1 MIDDDSSVDP
11 KSVADEEHFDEAL
24 LYDFAKFLTTLAL
37 LALGG
42 VLTVTQTADKA
53 IAKPPV
59 VAVVVGFIALSGICS
74 VSAAGKIA
82 KVSLRTRAAMERFT
96 ARHYLMAAVMF
107 LGMGAG
113 GFLTLWWKTL

>member
-1 MIDDDSSVDP
+1 MIEDESSADP
-11 KSVADEEHFDEAL
+11 KAAAGEERFDEAL

-37 LALGG
+37 LILGG
-42 VLTVTQTADKA
+42 VLTVTQTADKS

-59 VAVVVGFIALSGICS
+59 VAMVMAFIAIAGICAL
-74 VSAAGKIA
+74 SAAGKIA
-82 KVSLRTRAAMERFT
+82 KVSLKSGADRMTP
-96 ARHYLMAAVMF
+96 RHYLMGAVAF

>member
-1 MIDDDSSVDP
+1 MIEDGSSADP
-11 KSVADEEHFDEAL
+11 KAVAEEHFDEAL

-37 LALGG
+37 LILGG
-42 VLTVTQTADKA
+42 VLTVTQTADKS

-59 VAVVVGFIALSGICS
+59 VAMVMGFIAIAGICAL
-74 VSAAGKIA
+74 SAAGKIA
-82 KVSLRTRAAMERFT
+82 KVSLKSRADRMT
-96 ARHYLMAAVMF
+96 PRHYLMGAVAF

>member
-1 MIDDDSSVDP
+1 MIEDESSVDP
-11 KSVADEEHFDEAL
+11 KILADETHFDEAL

-53 IAKPPV
+53 VAKPPV
-59 VAVVVGFIALSGICS
+59 VAIVVAFIALAGILAI
-74 VSAAGKIA
+74 SAAGKIA
-82 KVSLRTRAAMERFT
+82 KVNVQSRSERLSP
-96 ARHYLMAAVMF
+96 RHYLMGSLTF

-113 GFLTLWWKTL
+113 GFLTLWWMTL

>member
-11 KSVADEEHFDEAL
+11 KAVADDGEHFDEAL

-37 LALGG
+37 LMLGG
-42 VLTVTQTADKA
+42 VLTITQTADKA
-53 IAKPPV
+53 IAKPPIVALV
-59 VAVVVGFIALSGICS
+59 VLYIALAGTCAIT
-74 VSAAGKIA
+74 AAGKIA
-82 KVSLRTRAAMERFT
+82 KLQVGKGRKWVTTRQLLLGSIF
-96 ARHYLMAAVMF
+96 F